1 MDELL
6 PSTPTGD
13 TVQEETDNSTE
24 SNPKDD
30 SVILT
35 QPATDP
41 PIISLVPSTEP
52 MNFKEPV
59 TLDT

>member
-6 PSTPTGD
+6 LSTPAGD

-24 SNPKDD
+24 SNLKDD
-30 SVILT
+30 SVVLT
-35 QPATDP
+35 QPATDA

-52 MNFKEPV
+52 VNFEEPV
-59 TLDT
+59 TQDT